1 MTEKEIL
8 SELNAGIEHDPDR
21 DKNYYQRG
29 LIYKK
34 QKLWEK
40 AEADFAKAFSL
51 WTDPL
56 YLHEWRE
63 AAKEKQATQ
72 TLEERMAP
80 YAAIINKIKD
90 IREDAPPFDDTENVP
105 TVELIAALALF
116 EEYEVLK
123 TLFKSE
129 QFTANI
135 NETVSP
141 AFAYWQPTPLYF
153 ITSKKAL
160 AIMKDPCKM
169 IRFLSAHGADPNI
182 PAEDGSTMLW
192 NQCNKGYPI
201 EIMKTLLEI
210 GADPNQT
217 SKDSEA
223 EWTPLAYCLL
233 PGFAEDKDGNPIENQ
248 YLPIENESIEKAKLL
263 LDHNADAN
271 FTARDGNTAMIL
283 ALEKGEV
290 YEGHFVD
297 GKLQGKGKYTNKSG
311 DIYEGD
317 FVDGKFHGKGK
328 LTMTDAFTYEG
339 DFENNSPHG
348 KGKWTSLEYGDYY
361 EGDFFNGRRHG
372 KGKIIYADG
381 RVYEGDWAKG
391 RWNGKGKMIYPDGRI
406 EEGGWKDGNF
416 VGKEE

>member
-1 MTEKEIL
+1 
-8 SELNAGIEHDPDR
+8 
-21 DKNYYQRG
+21 
-29 LIYKK
+29 
-34 QKLWEK
+34 
-40 AEADFAKAFSL
+40 
-51 WTDPL
+51 
-56 YLHEWRE
+56 
-63 AAKEKQATQ
+63 
-72 TLEERMAP
+72 
-80 YAAIINKIKD
+80 
-90 IREDAPPFDDTENVP
+90 
-105 TVELIAALALF
+105 
-116 EEYEVLK
+116 
-123 TLFKSE
+123 
-129 QFTANI
+129 
-135 NETVSP
+135 
-141 AFAYWQPTPLYF
+141 
-153 ITSKKAL
+153 
-160 AIMKDPCKM
+160 M

-217 SKDSEA
+217 SEDNEA

-271 FTARDGNTAMIL
+271 LANPSFPDNPPLMLAVKFAVRQIDNTENLQPLDIKLFERLLKKGADPNFTDSNGNTAMIL
-283 ALEKGEV
+283 ALERGMGKLSELSFTDGGH

-328 LTMTDAFTYEG
+328 FTIPDDHEYEG
-339 DFENNSPHG
+339 DFVEGAFQG
-348 KGKWTSLEYGDYY
+348 KGKWINLRYDDIY
-361 EGDFFNGRRHG
+361 EGDFFKGRRHG

-381 RVYEGDWAKG
+381 RVYEGEWAKG
-391 RWNGKGKMIYPDGRI
+391 SWNGHGKMIYADDRI
-406 EEGGWKDGNF
+406 EEGEWKDGNF